1 MRGAP
6 LEGEKILENLNVV
19 IALLQDLF
27 ILEGVKA
34 GIKKEEV
41 RRILR
46 IDKHRVTR
54 ISKHISKP

>member
-6 LEGEKILENLNVV
+6 LEDNKIFEKLDV
-19 IALLQDLF
+19 IIGLLQDLF

-46 IDKHRVTR
+46 IDKRRVTR
-54 ISKHISKP
+54 ISKHILKP